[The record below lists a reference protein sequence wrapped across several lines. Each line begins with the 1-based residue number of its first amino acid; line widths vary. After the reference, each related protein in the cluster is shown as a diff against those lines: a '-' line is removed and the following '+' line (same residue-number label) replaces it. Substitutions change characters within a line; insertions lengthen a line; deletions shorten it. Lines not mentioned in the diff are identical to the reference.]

1 MCRIPQQLC
10 VSTIRAP
17 KQDSEYDTL
26 YGMLNVVTGASL
38 VKFKRGGEKKH
49 KVDGWREEICI
60 HSLA

>member
-26 YGMLNVVTGASL
+26 HGMLNVVTGASL
-38 VKFKRGGEKKH
+38 VKFKRGREKKH